1 MPTSTLL
8 FLNYYHR
15 TTTDLIIFV
24 VLFVLAVTYMAVTEI
39 AIHRSP
45 VDSVFYRY
53 VTRIGVFMDYTAF
66 LAIISLTGGTNSPLY
81 PIAYLVLLHASL
93 YWSLVGAI
101 VAVIMVIIGYIG
113 VVLWVDGG
121 FMQQE
126 MPRHLFNFA
135 FLIMIGVIGGIIVAR
150 ERKHFVEKGIF
161 ENLAKKDYLTGLY
174 NHRSFQE
181 QIRETIVQK
190 KHFCLV
196 MGDIDYFK
204 KINDQYGHQV
214 GDAVLRAI
222 GTLLNSVISAN
233 QGSAFRYGGEEFA
246 LILYTQDQQEA
257 TEILRQFMD
266 KLSMLEF
273 GADIA
278 KFPITMSFGATIR
291 NKEQRTTELVAAADS
306 LLYAAK
312 EQGRDRLIWG

>member
-1 MPTSTLL
+1 
-8 FLNYYHR
+8 
-15 TTTDLIIFV
+15 
-24 VLFVLAVTYMAVTEI
+24 
-39 AIHRSP
+39 
-45 VDSVFYRY
+45 
-53 VTRIGVFMDYTAF
+53 
-66 LAIISLTGGTNSPLY
+66 
-81 PIAYLVLLHASL
+81 
-93 YWSLVGAI
+93 
-101 VAVIMVIIGYIG
+101 
-113 VVLWVDGG
+113 
-121 FMQQE
+121 
-126 MPRHLFNFA
+126 
-135 FLIMIGVIGGIIVAR
+135 MIGVIGGIIVAR